1 MKDKQKTLDIK
12 FMNFT
17 MKHNFRNSID
27 SKKSDSEVIIATPE
41 EQKRYEGASMGE
53 HRRYE
58 AEKLS
63 TIVESPNNDREA
75 VPKCKASEES
85 KSVRMSTT
93 ETPSEKQKK
102 KVILRKSIIKEM
114 EKKLQNIGKVTEEY
128 PKLEIKTKDITIDS
142 KIEGNNETN
151 DNSHVMMKITENTIN
166 VSCYKLIYLAE

>member
-1 MKDKQKTLDIK
+1 MKGKPKTLDTK

-27 SKKSDSEVIIATPE
+27 SKKSDSEVLIATPE

-53 HRRYE
+53 NRKYE

-63 TIVESPNNDREA
+63 TIVESPNIDRET

-93 ETPSEKQKK
+93 ETPSEKQQK
-102 KVILRKSIIKEM
+102 KVVLKKSIIKEM
-114 EKKLQNIGKVTEEY
+114 EKKLQNIGKVTDEY
-128 PKLEIKTKDITIDS
+128 PKIEQNTKDVTIDLD
-142 KIEGNNETN
+142 IVNNNETTK
-151 DNSHVMMKITENTIN
+151 NSQVMMKITENTIS
-166 VSCYKLIYLAE
+166 VSSM